1 MFYLRSFCLLV
12 LCLASSVCAEPKF
25 VDAADWLEST
35 KSPKTK
41 RMLESVLDMRDKL
54 VAKSGIEIRL
64 LISSDE
70 DLNAFATEY
79 KGEKIVALNIG
90 LLNAFADDRDAIAAV
105 LAHELGHHAKDHIAK
120 SQSTD
125 TALGILGAVV
135 GAVID
140 ARIGTRSGISGIGSD
155 LAGLGADLLS
165 KTFSRDQEREA
176 DQVGL
181 QWMTEAGYNPQGA
194 VRLHQK
200 LLAMGGSGGPSF
212 LRTHPTS
219 DERIANIEAFI
230 QENSEAQK
238 LAPASPTALA
248 KPEQQA
254 TKAASAT
261 STPATKSISALAPAA
276 EPSEPLEGITLE
288 AYAKIANE
296 LSYTNHAAATYK
308 KLGITPEKFKRV
320 SEGFTTRIQQ
330 DKGLQLTQ
338 RYSNYYLAASLGPY
352 AKYGKDAARA
362 YASNEPLQ
370 ESAPMPIEKWV
381 EISVQMEKRGLDGRE
396 AAAKVLKPHELTP
409 YDWNVIHHW
418 WNRKISES
426 AQNGDIALLT
436 QWNELRKQQLS
447 SQ

>member
-1 MFYLRSFCLLV
+1 MLWLIRSLLV
-12 LCLASSVCAEPKF
+12 LCLAGSVCAEPKF

-35 KSPKTK
+35 KTPKTK

-90 LLNAFADDRDAIAAV
+90 LLNAFADDRDVIAAV

-140 ARIGTRSGISGIGSD
+140 ARIGTRGGISGIGSD

-230 QENSEAQK
+230 QENSDAQK
-238 LAPASPTALA
+238 HAAASPTALA
-248 KPEQQA
+248 KSEQQVA
-254 TKAASAT
+254 KVAPAT
-261 STPATKSISALAPAA
+261 STPATQSPVPAA
-276 EPSEPLEGITLE
+276 VPSEPLEGFTLE
-288 AYAKIANE
+288 AYAKMVSE

-308 KLGITPEKFKRV
+308 KLGITPEKFKRLN
-320 SEGFTTRIQQ
+320 EGFTKRIQQ

-370 ESAPMPIEKWV
+370 ESAPMTIEKWV
-381 EISVQMEKRGLDGRE
+381 EISVQMEKRGLDGHE

-418 WNRKISES
+418 WNRKIAES
-426 AQNGDIALLT
+426 AQSGDMAMLT
-436 QWNELRKQQLS
+436 QWNELRKQQFS